1 MANKTLAIFGIVGY
15 ILTVIT
21 SAMDA
26 EGNFLAPIWL
36 IIVAGIVY
44 LLFHILALKRIWK
57 AKFESR
63 LLLFSFIILI
73 IFEISKGFTSFVE
86 GGSIIILL
94 NNITIIVHLIA
105 YFWAVA
111 FLWKLGKETKE
122 AEKKLKRM
130 GWNFEDIALIKKE
143 ANKGRDAVLQKIIDL
158 QEKKEQEIKEAAGIN
173 LKDIIPE
180 IGKELIIPGAGK
192 VFISWADIANHI
204 FRVLEFERVKPFGC
218 LLVESPIFNNCVRLP
233 IIHSDDFQLASKVFD
248 DRNLNRQ
255 LFKEKSL
262 ELLVVY
268 APKHRSKKELSLSP
282 YHVLHYLITSHGTLD
297 AYYSMDNDMH
307 MRWPNPQKLFGP
319 FVYKGE
325 PQVSIKPKIK
335 L

>member
-105 YFWAVA
+105 YF
-111 FLWKLGKETKE
+111 
-122 AEKKLKRM
+122 
-130 GWNFEDIALIKKE
+130 
-143 ANKGRDAVLQKIIDL
+143 
-158 QEKKEQEIKEAAGIN
+158 
-173 LKDIIPE
+173 
-180 IGKELIIPGAGK
+180 
-192 VFISWADIANHI
+192 
-204 FRVLEFERVKPFGC
+204 
-218 LLVESPIFNNCVRLP
+218 
-233 IIHSDDFQLASKVFD
+233 
-248 DRNLNRQ
+248 
-255 LFKEKSL
+255 
-262 ELLVVY
+262 
-268 APKHRSKKELSLSP
+268 
-282 YHVLHYLITSHGTLD
+282 
-297 AYYSMDNDMH
+297 
-307 MRWPNPQKLFGP
+307 
-319 FVYKGE
+319 
-325 PQVSIKPKIK
+325 
-335 L
+335 